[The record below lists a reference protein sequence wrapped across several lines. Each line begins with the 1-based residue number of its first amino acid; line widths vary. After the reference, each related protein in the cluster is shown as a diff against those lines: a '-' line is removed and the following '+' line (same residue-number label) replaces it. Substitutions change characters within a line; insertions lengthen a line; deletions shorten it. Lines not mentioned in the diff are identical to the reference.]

1 MTTVKVKFRPST
13 VEDRPGTI
21 VYFVTHRRAVRQIT
35 TDYKVFPH
43 EWDDKQSRPIL
54 VPTGERTAVIQT
66 IAQRIRRDINRLDK
80 IINSLNCNK
89 REFATDEIV
98 KLFHET
104 EREASFFEFMEEVIL
119 QLERLGKERT
129 AENYTTALNSFKRF
143 RNGND
148 IMLNE
153 IDSDLMKEYEAYL
166 KSHGVAMNTVSFYNR
181 ILRAVYNRAVEKE
194 MTVQRYPFKHVYT
207 GIDKT
212 VKRALPL
219 KIIKNPLA
227 ELI

>member
-1 MTTVKVKFRPST
+1 
-13 VEDRPGTI
+13 
-21 VYFVTHRRAVRQIT
+21 
-35 TDYKVFPH
+35 
-43 EWDDKQSRPIL
+43 
-54 VPTGERTAVIQT
+54 
-66 IAQRIRRDINRLDK
+66 
-80 IINSLNCNK
+80 
-89 REFATDEIV
+89 
-98 KLFHET
+98 
-104 EREASFFEFMEEVIL
+104 MEEVIL

-194 MTVQRYPFKHVYT
+194 MNRATVSFQACLHRNRQN
-207 GIDKT
+207 GQ
-212 VKRALPL
+212 ACSPL
-219 KIIKNPLA
+219 ENY
-227 ELI
+227 